1 MAADYGVQRHLAFK
15 KLNTFR
21 SLVGPA
27 NRSPQQPFIML
38 YWTIVF
44 LVVALV
50 AGGLGFGSLAGT
62 AAVIA
67 KVCFVLFIVLFLV
80 SLIRGRN
87 V

>member
-1 MAADYGVQRHLAFK
+1 MQRHLAFRK
-15 KLNTFR
+15 QSCFTL
-21 SLVGPA
+21 LAGIA
-27 NRSPQQPFIML
+27 NGSPQPPLIML

-67 KVCFVLFIVLFLV
+67 KVCFVIFIVLFLV
-80 SLIRGRN
+80 SLIRGRK